1 MLPVSFQGYELT
13 PAEIT
18 ALQARLTEAGWAFSV
33 VPYAHWRATQGKV
46 NITAY
51 LSGKTT
57 FQGAGCN
64 TIAAVLLPDKAP
76 TPSKKS
82 AGAAAPA
89 VVAGR
94 TETALETALRTD
106 PQMFEPHAG
115 IDESGKG
122 DYFGPL
128 VIACAY
134 TDAEAT
140 AKLLDAGVRDSKLL
154 SSDKEAL
161 KLEAAIQTILKG
173 RYAVICIGVER
184 LNDLYDQIGNLNE
197 LLAWG
202 HAKALEELL
211 AKVPGCPRAIS
222 DQFGKGNLVHRKLQ
236 ERGRRIILDEHP
248 KAESD
253 IAVAAASILAR
264 AVYVKEISRL
274 SAQAGL
280 ALPKGCSNK
289 VLSCAQEFLKLH
301 SKSELRKF
309 AKIFF
314 KTTEKLE

>member
-1 MLPVSFQGYELT
+1 MPPVSFQGFELT
-13 PAEIT
+13 LAEIN
-18 ALQARLTEAGWAFSV
+18 ALQAKLTAAGWQFSA

-51 LSGKTT
+51 QSGKTT
-57 FQGAGCN
+57 FQGAGCD
-64 TIAAVLLPDKAP
+64 AVASVLLPGKSPAP
-76 TPSKKS
+76 PKKS
-82 AGAAAPA
+82 AGVAAPA
-89 VVAGR
+89 IIQGR
-94 TETALETALRTD
+94 TETALETALRTT

-134 TDAEAT
+134 TDAEST

-161 KLEAAIQTILKG
+161 KLEATIQAVLQG
-173 RYAVICIGVER
+173 RYAVICIGVEK

-197 LLAWG
+197 LLIWG

-211 AKVPGCPRAIS
+211 GKVPDCPRAIS
-222 DQFGKGNLVHRKLQ
+222 DQFGQGNLVHRKLQ

-248 KAESD
+248 KAEAD

-280 ALPKGCSNK
+280 ALPKGCSDK
-289 VLSCAQEFLKLH
+289 VLSCAKEFLKLH
-301 SKSELRKF
+301 PKNELRKF